1 MLLRLVLAF
10 TSTKGISF
18 VLLGLVLAGALVLS
32 LCGGGIDR
40 AELIIAKNIA
50 GEMGIIPLRF
60 NGDQVKFTEDTMSL
74 ADYASL
80 RPIDSSMNDDG
91 ITPRPTEDYSPFEH
105 YSSSI
110 Q

>member
-1 MLLRLVLAF
+1 MPLSCF
-10 TSTKGISF
+10 S
-18 VLLGLVLAGALVLS
+18 GLVSAGAESGALVLGLS
-32 LCGGGIDR
+32 EDGIDR
-40 AELIIAKNIA
+40 AELIIAKNRA

-60 NGDQVKFTEDTMSL
+60 NGDQVRFTEDTMSL